1 MLQNSLN
8 NLNLT
13 ASGKTYLIWTQ
24 NLYCSL
30 SLRVKFASSSFA
42 LIRHVWLT
50 WSSFLPWLSRIEL
63 WVDSPSITEQIT
75 NKADRVRKSPISEMA
90 AMLWRNMVIKID
102 IDPGL
107 VLVFDSGDTD
117 DFKNTLKFYFSCC
130 IWRRISTRLRVKIST
145 LRKRLWSNSHV
156 GLANHQHYSHA
167 RIQYSWAVIRKH
179 VFKTSK
185 NNFPEINKKG
195 A

>member
-90 AMLWRNMVIKID
+90 ANCCDVTWLSKLISIPDW
-102 IDPGL
+102 
-107 VLVFDSGDTD
+107 FW
-117 DFKNTLKFYFSCC
+117 FS
-130 IWRRISTRLRVKIST
+130 ILETRT
-145 LRKRLWSNSHV
+145 
-156 GLANHQHYSHA
+156 
-167 RIQYSWAVIRKH
+167 
-179 VFKTSK
+179 TSK
-185 NNFPEINKKG
+185 TLSSFTLAVVFEGVFQPDLG
-195 A
+195 